1 LCRTEKKERKD
12 RKSYGKNPPP
22 HFLLFENP
30 KRLKK
35 EKKKFQSFWFGNT
48 ISGGWPCW
56 KLYYFIFLFR
66 EETKECCM
74 RNEGGQSLE
83 INCC

>member
-1 LCRTEKKERKD
+1 MAKILPLISFCLKTPK
-12 RKSYGKNPPP
+12 GK
-22 HFLLFENP
+22 
-30 KRLKK
+30 KK

-56 KLYYFIFLFR
+56 KLYYFIFLFQ